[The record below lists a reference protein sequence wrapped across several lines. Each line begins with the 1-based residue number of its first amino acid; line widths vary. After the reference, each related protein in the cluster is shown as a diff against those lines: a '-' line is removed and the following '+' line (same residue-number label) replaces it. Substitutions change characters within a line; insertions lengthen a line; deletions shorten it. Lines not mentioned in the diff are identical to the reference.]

1 MVEELFPCVRV
12 YNSTYYHSK
21 KNQCWILQGTKNEED
36 WKLDGADEWD
46 AVFNIC
52 ENVPFKSISDFF
64 MGQGLV
70 AQAAYKNGKIFYG
83 SDINR
88 NRLAVA
94 INKVAEMGG
103 EWNIN
108 K

>member
-1 MVEELFPCVRV
+1 
-12 YNSTYYHSK
+12 
-21 KNQCWILQGTKNEED
+21 
-36 WKLDGADEWD
+36 
-46 AVFNIC
+46 
-52 ENVPFKSISDFF
+52 

-83 SDINR
+83 SDMNR